1 VQRVGETNNQMPW
14 LPEHGD
20 NSVHK
25 PDAQTRAGTLYA
37 QLAQQQLMAA
47 AGRQHELGNLVR
59 GSYAAAAALE
69 YAQVRLF
76 PMLFASLHVRGS
88 YAAAAA
94 LEYAQVSLPPAV
106 CKPPASR
113 ASV

>member
-1 VQRVGETNNQMPW
+1 MPR

-37 QLAQQQLMAA
+37 QLAQQQLLAA
-47 AGRQHELGNLVR
+47 AGCQHELGNLVR

-69 YAQVRLF
+69 YAQVSLF
-76 PMLFASLHVRGS
+76 PLLFASLLFVFPLLF
-88 YAAAAA
+88 A
-94 LEYAQVSLPPAV
+94 SLLF
-106 CKPPASR
+106 ASLQQIELQCDMHLQTNM
-113 ASV
+113 

>member
-1 VQRVGETNNQMPW
+1 MPR

-37 QLAQQQLMAA
+37 QLAQLQLMAA

-69 YAQVRLF
+69 YAQVRFF
-76 PMLFASLHVRGS
+76 PCYLQASNNQSFSVICITNMLQHR
-88 YAAAAA
+88 
-94 LEYAQVSLPPAV
+94 Q
-106 CKPPASR
+106 
-113 ASV
+113 

>member
-1 VQRVGETNNQMPW
+1 MPR

-37 QLAQQQLMAA
+37 QLAEQQLLAA

-69 YAQVRLF
+69 YAQVNLF
-76 PMLFASLHVRGS
+76 ICHLSVASSNHQSFRTADISISCADWNGFTTHFLS
-88 YAAAAA
+88 FICM
-94 LEYAQVSLPPAV
+94 QW
-106 CKPPASR
+106 
-113 ASV
+113 